1 MEAALQPAEFEVPME
16 RVVADYNILQPV
28 TERGDEVI
36 TYEVVMALDATRDQD
51 VVVDPYDPYDPKNT
65 FVPED
70 ID

>member
-1 MEAALQPAEFEVPME
+1 MGAILQRAEFDVPME
-16 RVVADYNILQPV
+16 QIFADYSILQPV
-28 TERGDEVI
+28 AEPEDEVL

-51 VVVDPYDPYDPKNT
+51 QSIVVDPYDPNNS

>member
-1 MEAALQPAEFEVPME
+1 MEAVLQPVEFEVPME
-16 RVVADYNILQPV
+16 QVVADYNILQPV
-28 TERGDEVI
+28 TEREDEVI

-51 VVVDPYDPYDPKNT
+51 QGIVVDPYDPNNT

>member
-1 MEAALQPAEFEVPME
+1 MEAVLQPVEFEVPME
-16 RVVADYNILQPV
+16 QVVADYNILQPV
-28 TERGDEVI
+28 AEPEDEVL

-51 VVVDPYDPYDPKNT
+51 QGIVVDPYDPNNT

>member
-1 MEAALQPAEFEVPME
+1 MGAILQRAEFDVPME
-16 RVVADYNILQPV
+16 QIFADYSILQPV
-28 TERGDEVI
+28 AEPEDEVL

-51 VVVDPYDPYDPKNT
+51 QVIVVDPYDPNNS